1 MAKITMKGNKQFEA
15 LSDFISNAQM
25 QAAYQPAMIKALL
38 ENGTIATRQT
48 VARYLVQHDVA
59 MLADYESMIDKLIGG
74 VLIRR
79 KVVSKEG
86 AIYQLND
93 ADQLTR
99 DQKQALI
106 ALCEAR
112 ISQFIVN
119 HELHD
124 EEPRTLKGST
134 RYNVLKRANMRC
146 ELCGCP
152 NTVRMLHVDRINPGS
167 KDGPDGI
174 KSYQA
179 LCEKC
184 HADKGSR
191 HGEDSRE
198 KPAASDPTCRFCADP
213 SLRRLAKNDG
223 AFARA
228 DTFPVT
234 PGHTL
239 IIPHRH
245 VASYGD
251 LSPFEIEACH
261 RLLNKI
267 RKRLIKADPT
277 IKGFNIGVND
287 GTTAGQTIPH
297 VHMHL
302 IPRRDG
308 DVKNPQG
315 GVRHLISGKGHYKK
329 GTQVSNHELNHPLLT

>member
-1 MAKITMKGNKQFEA
+1 MKNNKQFEA
-15 LSDFISNAQM
+15 LSDFIRKAQM
-25 QAAYQPAMIKALL
+25 QAVDQPTMIKALL

-48 VARYLVQHDVA
+48 VARYLMQHDVA
-59 MLADYESMIDKLIGG
+59 MLADYESMTDRMAGG
-74 VLIRR
+74 LLIR
-79 KVVSKEG
+79 KKIVSKEG
-86 AIYQLND
+86 AVYQLND
-93 ADQLTR
+93 ADQLTN

-112 ISQFIVN
+112 ISQFIVSRGLRDK
-119 HELHD
+119 ETRL
-124 EEPRTLKGST
+124 LKSST

-152 NTVRMLHVDRINPGS
+152 NTVRMLYVNRIDTRS
-167 KDGPDGI
+167 KDGSDDI
-174 KSYQA
+174 KSYKA

-184 HADKGSR
+184 HVDKGSR
-191 HGEDSRE
+191 HSATWRE
-198 KPAASDPTCRFCADP
+198 NPVATDPTCRFCADP

-251 LSPFEIEACH
+251 LYPFEIEECH
-261 RLLNKI
+261 QLLNKI

-277 IKGFNIGVND
+277 IRGFNIGVND
-287 GTTAGQTIPH
+287 GEIAGQTIPH

-302 IPRRDG
+302 IPRREG

-329 GTQVSNHELNHPLLT
+329 GTQVNNHELNHPLLT